1 MIPPRRGRP
10 GLVQWRHERLG
21 VGVFLEWWWPFS
33 LAGRLADRG
42 IDWDPFEEGEIR
54 GGVMCGAD
62 DQTGRWW
69 CQDYLDIDAG
79 ALWRLGLHP
88 DLSRCP
94 GSSAAPLPPSHV
106 KKILAERLA
115 LEAWQ

>member
-1 MIPPRRGRP
+1 
-10 GLVQWRHERLG
+10 V
-21 VGVFLEWWWPFS
+21 
-33 LAGRLADRG
+33 
-42 IDWDPFEEGEIR
+42 EGEVR

-62 DQTGRWW
+62 DETGRWW
-69 CQDYLDIDAG
+69 CRYYLDIDAG

-88 DLSRCP
+88 DQPLSRIV
-94 GSSAAPLPPSHV
+94 SRPLPPSHV